1 MIKRYDLDIVA
12 SYECEDGEHC
22 EWEDVKKLQEE
33 NKQLKAE
40 NYKQQMREEKYSNQ
54 AQRAFDKADAI
65 QDNWD
70 DLSAWICSFS
80 DWDECRI
87 IVKVVARKMKELEN
101 KAVDELELKYDELK
115 KINGAER

>member
-12 SYECEDGEHC
+12 SYECEKGEYC

-70 DLSAWICSFS
+70 GLKEDLQLTVDNYGEVNTSVV
-80 DWDECRI
+80 R
-87 IVKVVARKMKELEN
+87 KVLDKMKELEN
-101 KAVDELELKYDELK
+101 KAVGNETD
-115 KINGAER
+115 